1 MLQTLVIAGTDT
13 TYVTLT
19 WAISLLMNNKQVLK
33 KAQQELDQVV
43 GINRNVEESDI
54 PNLPYLQAIITE
66 TLRLYPSS
74 PNSIPHETIE
84 DTCISGYHI
93 PAGTTIFFNIL
104 KIHRDPAV
112 WEEPCKFKPERFL
125 ASNSKGEVNVKKGQD
140 FQLMPFGGG
149 RRVCPGMTLALRV
162 AQLSLARI
170 LQGFD
175 LATEGDEMVDMT
187 EGCGLTMPKV
197 TPLDVILTPRLP
209 SHLYEH

>member
-43 GINRNVEESDI
+43 GMKRNVEESDI
-54 PNLPYLQAIITE
+54 PNLPYLQAIMKE

-84 DTCISGYHI
+84 DTYISGYHI

-104 KIHRDPAV
+104 KIHRDPTV

-125 ASNSKGEVNVKKGQD
+125 ASNFMGEMDGKKGQG
-140 FQLMPFGGG
+140 FKLMPFGGG
-149 RRVCPGMTLALRV
+149 RRVCPGMTLALHV
-162 AQLSLARI
+162 AQLTLARI
-170 LQGFD
+170 LHGFD
-175 LATEGDEMVDMT
+175 LATEADEMVDMT
-187 EGCGLTMPKV
+187 VGCGLTMPKT

-209 SHLYEH
+209 SHLYQH